1 MYNVRQLIPET
12 KFELTRQ
19 KIMNTATKRVTES
32 DCLLFFKVMAD
43 DTRLKIILMLMCESE
58 LCVCELTHALELS
71 QPKISRHIAL
81 LKKQQLLSERK
92 SGRWVYYSMAKPLSQ
107 WKQAV
112 IKSCFEE
119 NLPVIDECLR
129 NLAMM
134 GERPERAQQ
143 CCN

>member
-1 MYNVRQLIPET
+1 MYNVRQLIAET

-19 KIMNTATKRVTES
+19 KLMNTATKRVTES

-119 NLPVIDECLR
+119 NLSVIDECLK

-134 GERPERAQQ
+134 GDRPERAQQ

>member
-1 MYNVRQLIPET
+1 
-12 KFELTRQ
+12 
-19 KIMNTATKRVTES
+19 MNTSKKLSTES
-32 DCLLFFKVMAD
+32 ECLLFFKAMAD
-43 DTRLKIILMLMCESE
+43 DTRLKIILMLMYESE

-92 SGRWVYYSMAKPLSQ
+92 SGRWVYYSMAKSLSQ
-107 WKQAV
+107 WKKAV
-112 IKSCFEE
+112 VENCFEE
-119 NLPVIDECLR
+119 NLTVINECLE
-129 NLAMM
+129 NLAVM

>member
-1 MYNVRQLIPET
+1 
-12 KFELTRQ
+12 
-19 KIMNTATKRVTES
+19 MNTSKKSLTES

-43 DTRLKIILMLMCESE
+43 DTRLKIILMLMNETE

-92 SGRWVYYSMAKPLSQ
+92 SGRWVYYSMVNSLSQ

-112 IKSCFEE
+112 IQSCFEE
-119 NLPVIDECLR
+119 NFQVINECLE
-129 NLAMM
+129 NLAVM
-134 GERPERAQQ
+134 GDRPDRKLE

>member
-1 MYNVRQLIPET
+1 
-12 KFELTRQ
+12 
-19 KIMNTATKRVTES
+19 MNTATNRVTES

-107 WKQAV
+107 WKQTV

>member
-1 MYNVRQLIPET
+1 
-12 KFELTRQ
+12 
-19 KIMNTATKRVTES
+19 MNTATNRVTES

-107 WKQAV
+107 WKQIV

>member
-1 MYNVRQLIPET
+1 
-12 KFELTRQ
+12 
-19 KIMNTATKRVTES
+19 MNTATKRVTES

-119 NLPVIDECLR
+119 NLPVIDECLK

>member
-107 WKQAV
+107 WKQIV

>member
-1 MYNVRQLIPET
+1 
-12 KFELTRQ
+12 
-19 KIMNTATKRVTES
+19 
-32 DCLLFFKVMAD
+32 MAD

-107 WKQAV
+107 WKKAV
-112 IKSCFEE
+112 IKNCFEE
-119 NLPVIDECLR
+119 NLPVINKCLK

-134 GERPERAQQ
+134 GERPERAKQ